1 MRILGLCSYPI
12 ESAATRYRL
21 AQFVAPLAEKGI
33 NLEIS
38 PFLDSRQFALLYQNK
53 SLFEKVF
60 GLAKPFV
67 RRVSEIS
74 KVGKYDALL
83 VQREAMFFGPAV
95 FERIFGKFGNI
106 PLILDLDDATY
117 IAYESPTYGKIGSL
131 LKFFGKTDKLIGRS
145 QVVVCGNRFIAE
157 YVEGKGTKA
166 VVVPTVA
173 DTEIFCP
180 VEKNNEI
187 PVIGWIGT
195 HSTFP
200 FLESL
205 FPVLQ
210 KLAEKH
216 EFILKIVG
224 AGRENIALEG
234 VKIENLKWSLEREV
248 ADFQSLDI
256 GLYPI
261 QTAKSAPPEW
271 ILGKSGFKAIQYLAV
286 GIPFV
291 VTPIG
296 MCAEIGVAGET
307 HFNADSDEVWYNSL
321 NKLLSDIVLR
331 KKMGENGRQYA
342 LKHFTVPRQTEILAK
357 VFHEI
362 GKVERNRTADGKAA
376 A

>member
-1 MRILGLCSYPI
+1 MRVLGICSYPV

-21 AQFVAPLAEKGI
+21 AQFVASLAEKDI

-60 GLAKPFV
+60 GLAKPIF
-67 RRVSEIS
+67 RRLSEIS
-74 KVGKYDALL
+74 KIRRYDALL
-83 VQREAMFFGPAV
+83 VQREAMIFGPAF
-95 FERIFGKFGNI
+95 FEWIFRKFGRL
-106 PLILDLDDATY
+106 PMILDLDDATY
-117 IAYESPTYGKIGSL
+117 ISYESPTYGKIGSF
-131 LKFFGKTDKLIGRS
+131 LKFFGKTDKLIENA
-145 QVVVCGNRFIAE
+145 QVVICGNSFIAE
-157 YVEGKGTKA
+157 YVRSKGTKA
-166 VVVPTVA
+166 VVIPTVVET
-173 DTEIFCP
+173 DVFCP
-180 VEKNNEI
+180 VERNNEP

-216 EFILKIVG
+216 EFLLKIVG
-224 AGRENIALEG
+224 AGRENITLEG
-234 VKIENLKWSLEREV
+234 VRIENLNWNLEREV

-296 MCAEIGVAGET
+296 MCAEIGVPGET
-307 HFNADSDEVWYNSL
+307 HFNAQSSEEWYNSL
-321 NKLLSDIVLR
+321 NKLLSDTALR
-331 KKMGENGRQYA
+331 KKMGARGRHYA
-342 LKHFTVPRQTEILAK
+342 LQNFTVPKQAEILAE
-357 VFHEI
+357 VLHGI
-362 GKVERNRTADGKAA
+362 GKTGDKSNA
-376 A
+376 